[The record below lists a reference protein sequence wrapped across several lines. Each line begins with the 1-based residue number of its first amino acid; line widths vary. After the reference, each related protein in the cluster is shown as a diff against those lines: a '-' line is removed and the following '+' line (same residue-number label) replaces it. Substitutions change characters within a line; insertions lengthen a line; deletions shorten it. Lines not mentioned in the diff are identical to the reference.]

1 MNKQEILQKIKD
13 AGIVGAGGAGFP
25 THIKLNCKAEFV
37 IANAAECEPL
47 LRTDRLLMEHHAD
60 KVVAGLKA
68 AMTCAEAKNGVIAI
82 KAKYHKAIDALEAA
96 LAGDKS
102 IEIMKMKGYY
112 PAGDEQQIVYQ
123 ATGWVVPTGG
133 LPLDVGCVVQNVAT
147 LANIADALEGRPVI
161 EKYVTVNGEVADP
174 ATFKVPIG
182 TSVRTLIEAAGGPKD
197 LSGYSIIIGG
207 PLMGRVTDNPDEP
220 VQKTT
225 GGILVFAKDHP
236 LIAKKTGNPQT
247 DLRLAK
253 SVCCQCT
260 YCTQLCPRNAL
271 GLKVEPHKIMRALA
285 MNAPEGMGDVNGVFS
300 CCDCGICTL
309 YACNFSLAPSRM
321 MQRVKQELMA
331 AGVKPVKKVANEVS
345 DNLDDIKVPVSRLL
359 MRLGID
365 KYDRDLS
372 LKEEFDRVASVKL
385 PLKMHIGAPAKP
397 LVKTGDRVEKGQLI
411 ASVDAGVGANVHASI
426 SGTATV
432 TDKAIEIAG

>member
-1 MNKQEILQKIKD
+1 MEKSEILQKIKD

-47 LRTDRLLMEHHAD
+47 LRTDRLLMEHYPK
-60 KVVAGLKA
+60 KVIAGMKA
-68 AMTCAEAKNGVIAI
+68 AMQCAEAKRGIIAI

-96 LAGDKS
+96 MQGDRS
-102 IEIMKMKGYY
+102 IEIMEMKSFY
-112 PAGDEQQIVYQ
+112 PAGDEQQMVYQ
-123 ATGWVVPTGG
+123 ATGRVVPTGG
-133 LPLDVGCVVQNVAT
+133 LPLDVGAVVQNVAT
-147 LANIADALEGRPVI
+147 LANIADAIEGKPVI
-161 EKYVTVNGEVADP
+161 DKYVTVNGQVGSP

-182 TSVRTLIEAAGGPKD
+182 TSVRTLIEAADGPGD
-197 LSGYSIIIGG
+197 LSDYSIIIGG
-207 PLMGRVTDNPDEP
+207 PAMGRITEDADEP

-225 GGILVFAKDHP
+225 GGILVFRKDHP
-236 LIAKKTGNPQT
+236 LIQKKTGNPQQ

-253 SVCCQCT
+253 SVCCQCN

-321 MQRVKQELMA
+321 MQRVKQEMMA
-331 AGVKPVKKVANEVS
+331 AGVKPVKKVANEPS
-345 DNLDDIKVPVSRLL
+345 DNLEDIKVPVSRLL

-365 KYDRDLS
+365 KYDGDLP
-372 LKEEFDRVASVKL
+372 LKEDFAPVANVTL

-397 LVKTGDRVEKGQLI
+397 VVTTGEHVEKGQLI
-411 ASVDAGVGANVHASI
+411 ASVAEGVGANLHASI
-426 SGTATV
+426 AGTVTV
-432 TDKAIEIAG
+432 TDKQIEIAG

>member
-1 MNKQEILQKIKD
+1 
-13 AGIVGAGGAGFP
+13 
-25 THIKLNCKAEFV
+25 
-37 IANAAECEPL
+37 
-47 LRTDRLLMEHHAD
+47 
-60 KVVAGLKA
+60 
-68 AMTCAEAKNGVIAI
+68 
-82 KAKYHKAIDALEAA
+82 LEAA
-96 LAGDKS
+96 LAGDRS
-102 IEIMKMKGYY
+102 IEIMKMKSYY

-133 LPLDVGCVVQNVAT
+133 LPLDVGVVVQNVAT
-147 LANIADALEGRPVI
+147 LANIADALEGKPVI
-161 EKYVTVNGEVADP
+161 EKYVTVNGVVGNP

-182 TSVRTLIEAAGGPKD
+182 TSIRTLIEAAEGPRD
-197 LSGYSIIIGG
+197 LSDYSIIIGG
-207 PLMGRVTDNPDEP
+207 PLMGRVTNDPDEP

-225 GGILVFAKDHP
+225 GGILVFHNDHP
-236 LIAKKTGNPQT
+236 LIAKKTGDAQT

-253 SVCCQCT
+253 SVCCQCN

-331 AGVKPVKKVANEVS
+331 AGVKPVKKVANEVG
-345 DNLDDIKVPVSRLL
+345 DNLEDIKVPVSRLL

-365 KYDRDLS
+365 KYDTDMPLIEDFAPVR
-372 LKEEFDRVASVKL
+372 EVKL

-397 LVKTGDRVEKGQLI
+397 VVNTGDHVEKGQLI
-411 ASVDAGVGANVHASI
+411 ASVEAGVGANVHASI
-426 SGTATV
+426 AGTVTV
-432 TDKAIEIAG
+432 TDRAIEIRS